1 MSLQV
6 PRVLLPDGPGVQL
19 RVTAAS
25 QAGAVR
31 DEGSHPHV
39 EGAGR
44 GQPGAQEIQGR
55 AAGYGRRRLGQRS
68 VTGDACWGRH
78 K

>member
-6 PRVLLPDGPGVQL
+6 PRVLLPHGPGVL
-19 RVTAAS
+19 LWCAAAP

-31 DEGSHPHV
+31 NEGSHQDV

-44 GQPGAQEIQGR
+44 GHPGTQQIQGQS
-55 AAGYGRRRLGQRS
+55 AGHDSHWVGQRS
-68 VTGDACWGRH
+68 VAGEV
-78 K
+78 